1 MFLTLPLTVFGYREL
16 CSDLFVGVS
25 GCDQGEDIDFPGCQG
40 FIGGMFGKLEGGL
53 GRKRPLPGMDRT
65 DGLQEFLIQRLFS
78 R

>member
-1 MFLTLPLTVFGYREL
+1 
-16 CSDLFVGVS
+16 
-25 GCDQGEDIDFPGCQG
+25 
-40 FIGGMFGKLEGGL
+40 MFGKLEGGL